1 MPQSKSKIKTH
12 IVDLTIQSKKS
23 IKPIKKSNHI
33 HFSDNPDF
41 KPNLSPQDVLQMGSF
56 GGTYYRPIYSQ
67 VVDKQLNNQHEEY
80 PDSWFKDLDI
90 SKQITSSIYDPQVN
104 TYKVKCG
111 QSLLA
116 WEESGWISNLDPYG
130 WFQWYCRFYKG
141 RRHLEEDTRQIQRW
155 KNITGEKGRHRNS
168 LITLIEKA
176 IKANSKL
183 NIHSKEISPA
193 RRQTLQHWGY
203 KLTKKDYDE
212 RIKYKKSN

>member
-12 IVDLTIQSKKS
+12 IVDLSKQTKKS
-23 IKPIKKSNHI
+23 IKPIKRSNHI
-33 HFSDNPDF
+33 HFSDYSDF

-67 VVDKQLNNQHEEY
+67 VVEEQLNNQHKEY

-90 SKQITSSIYDPQVN
+90 PKQITSSIYDPEVN

-130 WFQWYCRFYKG
+130 WFQWYCRFYRG
-141 RRHLEEDTRQIQRW
+141 RRHPEEDARQIQRW
-155 KNITGEKGRHRNS
+155 MNITGEKGRHRNS

-176 IKANSKL
+176 IKKNSKL
-183 NIHSKEISPA
+183 NIHSNEISPA

-212 RIKYKKSN
+212 RIKEKNK